1 MLEAPVK
8 NDDTKRKQ
16 RWDAFLDA
24 YSVYLRDPS
33 LANAATLH
41 LAGVALETTDERF
54 SLSEFETSLG
64 WVQET
69 GPEPAKG

>member
-16 RWDAFLDA
+16 KWDAFLDA
-24 YSVYLRDPS
+24 YSVYLRDPR

-54 SLSEFETSLG
+54 SLHDFETGLG
-64 WVQET
+64 WAQES
-69 GPEPAKG
+69 GQEPVK

>member
-8 NDDTKRKQ
+8 NDNTKRKEK
-16 RWDAFLDA
+16 WDSFLDA

-41 LAGVALETTDERF
+41 LTGVALETTDEHF
-54 SLSEFETSLG
+54 SLREFETSLG
-64 WVQET
+64 WT
-69 GPEPAKG
+69 PEPGPDPAK

>member
-8 NDDTKRKQ
+8 NDDTKRTQ

-33 LANAATLH
+33 LANAAALH

-54 SLSEFETSLG
+54 SLQEFETGLG
-64 WVQET
+64 WPQES
-69 GPEPAKG
+69 GQEPAK

>member
-8 NDDTKRKQ
+8 NNDVKRKEK
-16 RWDAFLDA
+16 WDAFLDA

-33 LANAATLH
+33 LANAASLH

-54 SLSEFETSLG
+54 SLKEFETSLG
-64 WVQET
+64 WSPEP
-69 GPEPAKG
+69 GPEPAR